1 MGLRK
6 EMSGA
11 ECLDLLVASKKSWS
25 PEERKAYAK
34 LRRLMKHQRKP

>member
-1 MGLRK
+1 MKRK
-6 EMSGA
+6 EMSGP

-34 LRRLMKHQRKP
+34 LRRLMKHGRKP